1 MRNDINSIFAGG
13 YMIKS
18 ILKYAGKYKIL
29 TVAATAMVAVAVAAQ
44 ILPYIFAYQIISPL
58 IAGESITWQFAV
70 ERVVGVAVCLAL
82 NFAFYLGGLSL
93 SHIAAFNT
101 LYNLRVSLQGKT
113 EKLPLGVVQEKGTG
127 NLKKLLVDD
136 VESMELLLAHAIPEG
151 IGNLLIPLGVFI
163 AMFAIDWKLALLTL
177 IMLPLGVWAVMMMT
191 RSGFKK
197 MDSYYRSAQVMNNTI
212 IEYVNGME
220 VVKVFNK
227 DGDSYKRYK
236 KDVAAYRDFTLE
248 WYRVCW
254 PWMAVYAGVFATCS
268 LFTLP
273 FGGMLVVNGLSELA
287 DLVLVLC
294 LSFGLGGPLM
304 KAMRFVPSL
313 AQVDRKVKELEK
325 TLDAPPLKSNGNAFT
340 GSGNTAAFENVTFAY
355 GDKDVIKNAELVV
368 QEGKKTALV
377 GESGSGKSTLAKLL
391 VHYYDIGGGR
401 ITLGGQDI
409 ADMSLEALNSRISFV
424 SQDNFLFNT
433 SIYENIKAGKPEAT
447 ESEVLAA
454 AQKAQCMEFIE
465 RLPNGIHTLAGDC
478 GNALSGGERQRVSL
492 ARAILKDAPVVIL
505 DEATAFADPENEE
518 KMERAIA
525 EVVKGKTLLV
535 IAHRLASIQ
544 NADRIYVLD
553 NGRVAGSGTHAELLQ
568 NNGIYRRLWQISEDS
583 AAWNVVGERGGE
595 R

>member
-1 MRNDINSIFAGG
+1 
-13 YMIKS
+13 MIKS

-29 TVAATAMVAVAVAAQ
+29 TVVATLMVIVAVAAQ
-44 ILPYIFAYQIISPL
+44 ILPYIFAYQIIAPL
-58 IAGESITWQFAV
+58 IAGESIETGFAV
-70 ERVVGVAVCLAL
+70 SRVIVVAVCLVL
-82 NFAFYLGGLSL
+82 NFIFYLGGLSL

-101 LYNLRVSLQGKT
+101 LYNLRVSLQGKM

-127 NLKKLLVDD
+127 NLKKLFVDD

-151 IGNLLIPLGVFI
+151 IGNLLIPVGVFI
-163 AMFAIDWKLALLTL
+163 AMFAVDWKLALLTM
-177 IMLPLGVWAVMMMT
+177 IVLPVGVWAVMMMT
-191 RSGFKK
+191 RSGFAK
-197 MDSYYRSAQVMNNTI
+197 MESYYRSAQTMNNTI

-236 KDVAAYRDFTLE
+236 KDITAYRDFTLD

-254 PWMAVYAGVFATCS
+254 PWMAVYAGVFACCA

-287 DLVLVLC
+287 DLILVLC

-304 KAMRFVPSL
+304 KAMHFVPSL

-325 TLDAPPLKSNGNAFT
+325 TLDAEPLKSKGNDFT
-340 GSGNTAAFENVTFAY
+340 GKDNTAVFENVTFAY
-355 GDKDVIKNAELVV
+355 EDKDVISNANIVV
-368 QEGKKTALV
+368 KEGRKTALV

-391 VHYYDIGGGR
+391 VHYYDIKGGS
-401 ITLGGQDI
+401 IKLGGQDI
-409 ADMSLEALNSRISFV
+409 TDMSLDALNSHISFV

-433 SIYENIKAGKPEAT
+433 SIYDNIKVGNPEAT
-447 ESEVLAA
+447 REEVLAA
-454 AQKAQCMEFIE
+454 AEKAQCMEFIR
-465 RLPNGIHTLAGDC
+465 RLPNGIETPAGDC
-478 GNALSGGERQRVSL
+478 GSALSGGERQRVSL
-492 ARAILKDAPVVIL
+492 ARAILKNAPVVIL

-518 KMERAIA
+518 KMEKAIA

-544 NADRIYVLD
+544 NADNIYVLD
-553 NGRVAGSGTHAELLQ
+553 NGKVAGSGTHEELLK
-568 NNGIYRRLWQISEDS
+568 NNGIYKRLWQISEDS
-583 AAWNVVGERGGE
+583 AAWNVVGTEGGAV
-595 R
+595 